1 MLYRYH
7 SPKNKKNSIFY
18 FAFSVGR
25 KIKKEEKMD
34 EKNMANNIKNRII
47 ELERYTLKDLLKV
60 SEKIYCKK

>member
-1 MLYRYH
+1 LLYRNH
-7 SPKNKKNSIFY
+7 FPKNKKNSIFY

-47 ELERYTLKDLLKV
+47 ELEKWMK
-60 SEKIYCKK
+60 KIG

>member
-1 MLYRYH
+1 
-7 SPKNKKNSIFY
+7 
-18 FAFSVGR
+18 
-25 KIKKEEKMD
+25 MD

>member
-47 ELERYTLKDLLKV
+47 ELEKWMK
-60 SEKIYCKK
+60 KIG